1 MSVQGMI
8 CFTVIIVCMI
18 YFISNRM
25 PASHAVGR
33 GFASRP
39 GHTTIKVVHTPSL
52 PGTQALG

>member
-1 MSVQGMI
+1 MSAQGMI

-25 PASHAVGR
+25 PASHAVGP

-39 GHTTIKVVHTPSL
+39 GHTTIKEIHTPL
-52 PGTQALG
+52 CLAHRR